1 MLELDTKIDALNIQ
15 STTFKIHTL
24 HDQLEKQH
32 RERFEK
38 YNKDI
43 LTKKK
48 DKKLFRDKKAFQEER
63 AYRWSDSYRA
73 SNLSNIYACAPYRTN
88 NKTKIPQTPKFP
100 TISQPALA
108 PTNAHRRQKRSHP
121 VNISNDNISD
131 TDDSPSPHTREYSN
145 KSKSSHAHT
154 KTSHQSNTSTSISLT
169 GSSHQS
175 DFLDRM

>member
-48 DKKLFRDKKAFQEER
+48 EKKLFRDKKAFQEER

-121 VNISNDNISD
+121 VNRTTTFLTQMTPHLLTPENIL
-131 TDDSPSPHTREYSN
+131 TNPSPPM
-145 KSKSSHAHT
+145 
-154 KTSHQSNTSTSISLT
+154 LT
-169 GSSHQS
+169 LKHLINPILPHP
-175 DFLDRM
+175 FH

>member
-48 DKKLFRDKKAFQEER
+48 
-63 AYRWSDSYRA
+63 
-73 SNLSNIYACAPYRTN
+73 
-88 NKTKIPQTPKFP
+88 KTKNYSVIKRLSRKNVHIDGVIVIEHP
-100 TISQPALA
+100 T
-108 PTNAHRRQKRSHP
+108 
-121 VNISNDNISD
+121 
-131 TDDSPSPHTREYSN
+131 
-145 KSKSSHAHT
+145 
-154 KTSHQSNTSTSISLT
+154 
-169 GSSHQS
+169 
-175 DFLDRM
+175 